1 VRALAASVYA
11 LILVVIVIAA
21 SFRRAEDGGTV
32 TPFIDWVGTVQLK
45 GIAIL
50 LVIISHLKL
59 LKFISL
65 PYDFSFS
72 GAWGVAIFLL
82 LSGFGLTQSYLK
94 NGVSNGFFKKRF
106 SKVVLPYV
114 IVTGIWLAI
123 DAIFLAKTYSWST
136 ALLALTGFDLSTSID
151 PTMWFVTFII
161 LWYLIFFLV
170 FKLPT
175 RDAVKLVLLFVFA
188 YLFRNHAALV
198 FPSRI
203 AWQWGLHAYLFPLGA
218 LAGLYYRRLSYIVKP
233 KVLVLCLG
241 VAVIPTFYF
250 FSMYVGKSLDIFENY
265 TWANFAFALGVILLM
280 AIARFYGLSSK
291 PLVLVGSISYEL
303 YLFEWVFMGK
313 YNLLHAFTGKWL
325 SGLLFALVIVALS
338 ISLRRFK
345 TIVVSW
351 CCKTTSDP
359 LIGARIGQEL
369 LLVHKK

>member
-1 VRALAASVYA
+1 MAVSVYA

-21 SFRRAEDGGTV
+21 SFRRTEDGGTV
-32 TPFIDWVGTVQLK
+32 VPFIDWEGTVQLK
-45 GIAIL
+45 GVAIL

-72 GAWGVAIFLL
+72 GAWGVAIFLF

-94 NGVSNGFFKKRF
+94 NGVGHGFFKKRLG
-106 SKVVLPYV
+106 KVVLPYV

-136 ALLALTGFDLSTSID
+136 AILALIGFDSSTSID

-175 RDAVKLVLLFVFA
+175 RDVVKLGLLFVFA

-203 AWQWGLHAYLFPLGA
+203 SWQLGLHAYLFPVGA
-218 LAGLYYRRLSYIVKP
+218 LAGLYYRRLSYMAKP
-233 KVLVLCLG
+233 KVLVLCLS
-241 VAVIPTFYF
+241 VAAIPAFYF
-250 FSMYVGKSLDIFENY
+250 FSVYVGKSLVTFESY
-265 TWANFAFALGVILLM
+265 TWANFAFALGAILLM
-280 AIARFYGLSSK
+280 ATARFYGLSSK
-291 PLVLVGSISYEL
+291 LLVLIGSISYEL

-313 YNLLHAFTGKWL
+313 YNLLYAFNSKWL
-325 SGLLFALVIVALS
+325 SGLLFTLVIVALS

-345 TIVVSW
+345 TIVVNW

-359 LIGARIGQEL
+359 LIGTQVGQEL
-369 LLVHKK
+369 LLLHKK